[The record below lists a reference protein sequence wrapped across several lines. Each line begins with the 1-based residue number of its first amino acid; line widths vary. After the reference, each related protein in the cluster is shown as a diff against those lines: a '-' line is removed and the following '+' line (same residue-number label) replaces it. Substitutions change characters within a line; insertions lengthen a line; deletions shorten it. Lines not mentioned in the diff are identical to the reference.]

1 MSQNEVLNLVSKSYY
16 SYNQILQE
24 KDTKKLRDDLE
35 VKLQSIKDQAWFEN
49 KIKVLE
55 TLNEELKWKNEQ
67 LERSHKQ
74 VFEGLE
80 GKMCVLVAELKN
92 TKQDL

>member
-1 MSQNEVLNLVSKSYY
+1 MQGRIDELETAFIEEQNSSLGLMSQNEVLNLVSKSYY

-55 TLNEELKWKNEQ
+55 TLNEELKWKNE
-67 LERSHKQ
+67 
-74 VFEGLE
+74 
-80 GKMCVLVAELKN
+80 
-92 TKQDL
+92 